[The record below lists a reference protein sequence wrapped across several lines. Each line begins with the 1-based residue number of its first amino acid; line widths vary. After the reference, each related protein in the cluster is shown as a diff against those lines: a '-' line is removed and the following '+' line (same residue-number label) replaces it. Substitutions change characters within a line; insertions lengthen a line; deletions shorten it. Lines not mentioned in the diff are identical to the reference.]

1 MSKFRYTQQVKQ
13 AGADICKNE
22 TPMAQVNGGN
32 ARYRAFKYYD
42 FGDKVVYFW
51 QLSQAPYLVFMNEG
65 TRLYKGHW
73 IGFTRR
79 AFAGVVALANACNG
93 QSTTT
98 QNNTA
103 KYFTSNEFASSKYI
117 TKMSTG
123 DVLQYTTKNQQ
134 IARMNKVEKD
144 AKRYMNNGENPSIRN
159 QNYREL
165 TNLLRITRNLDN
177 ATRMREIGRFT
188 RYENQGKYYNDEE
201 LL

>member
-13 AGADICKNE
+13 AGADICKME

-65 TRLYKGHW
+65 TRFYKGHW
-73 IGFTRR
+73 VGFTRR

-93 QSTTT
+93 QSVTN
-98 QNNTA
+98 QNYVA
-103 KYFTSNEFASSKYI
+103 KSFTSKKWINITYFNE
-117 TKMSTG
+117 TPDG
-123 DVLQYTTKNQQ
+123 DILEYRAKNLQ
-134 IARMNKVEKD
+134 IDRMRKVESD
-144 AKRYMNNGENPSIRN
+144 AKRYMNNGENLSIRN

-177 ATRMREIGRFT
+177 ATRMKEIGRFT